1 MDIITK
7 EDPMSINNIKT
18 YIKTPELRPFWVFL
32 FIATLLLS
40 ADLVYLPTEWAWIH
54 LGVFLVLGA
63 VIFWGSFRFAKSNIV
78 KRAEAGRLESI
89 VTNLSDGVVMY
100 DNNFKILVFNNSAE
114 DMFHVK
120 KEQVIGERFGPER
133 AGDPKYRLLTQTI
146 FPSLA
151 PTVVRRSETGVYP
164 QVVDISFPDREL
176 RVSTDRLLDENKQVL
191 GFMKLIQDRTREAEL
206 LKSKS
211 EFITIAA
218 HQLRTPLTAVNWIFE
233 GFSGD
238 DDLNPEN
245 KELARN
251 GLAAT
256 RKLLKIVN
264 DLLDVS
270 KIEEGRFGYN
280 FEQVNIIDFVS
291 EVLTN
296 AQATAKE
303 YGVKLYFDKG
313 KEQSVMV
320 TIDPNRLGLA
330 LSNLIDNAV
339 RYNVKNG
346 SVTIVIK
353 RVPGKPYVQISVKDT
368 GIGIPP
374 QNISKIFTKFFRAE
388 NVLKR
393 ETEGSGL
400 GLYITK
406 NIVNRHGGTIWAE
419 SVIDRGTT
427 FNFTLPTDAKL
438 IPPKEVEIGS

>member
-1 MDIITK
+1 MNKMRPINTK
-7 EDPMSINNIKT
+7 GLIK
-18 YIKTPELRPFWVFL
+18 YAKARELRPFWTFL
-32 FIATLLLS
+32 FIAAFLIA
-40 ADLVYLPTEWAWIH
+40 ADLIYLPRVWLWVH
-54 LGVFLVLGA
+54 LGVFIMLGG
-63 VIFWGSFRFAKSNIV
+63 VIFLGGITFAKSNIA
-78 KRAEAGRLESI
+78 KRAESGRLESI

-114 DMFHVK
+114 DIFHLK
-120 KEQVIGERFGPER
+120 REQVIGEYFGPER

-151 PTVVRRSETGVYP
+151 PTVVRRSEAGAYP
-164 QVVDISFPDREL
+164 QIVDISFPDREF
-176 RVSTDRLLDENKQVL
+176 RVSTDRLLDEKKEVL
-191 GFMKLIQDRTREAEL
+191 GFVKLVQDRTREVEL

-233 GFSGD
+233 SFSEEKEFS
-238 DDLNPEN
+238 PEDR
-245 KELARN
+245 ELAGN

-280 FEQVNIIDFVS
+280 FEQVNIIDFIS

-296 AQATAKE
+296 AQAIAKE
-303 YGVKLYFDKG
+303 YGIKLYLDKG
-313 KEQSVMV
+313 GEQSVMV

-346 SVTIVIK
+346 SVTVTVK
-353 RVPGKPYVQISVKDT
+353 RLTEKPYVEVSVKDT

-406 NIVNRHGGTIWAE
+406 NIVNRHGGTVWAE
-419 SVIDRGTT
+419 SVVDRGTT
-427 FNFTLPTDAKL
+427 FHFTLPTDPKL
-438 IPPKEVEIGS
+438 IPPKEVGIGD